1 MNTKCRLSPLTSIL
15 TKFASLTPLTST
27 LTKTKDLKS
36 FIINT
41 YRKGV
46 GAPLFLNGKLQSGVE
61 PPHSKRKRTSAA
73 ACAKTQHARLKR
85 GATHMASTRIYL
97 SLGSNLG
104 DRAAKIAAGIAALG
118 AAGIRVLRQSS
129 LYETEPVDFFTQ
141 NWFLNNVVEAETQL
155 LPQRLLQ
162 ELQRIELTLGSLK
175 QIRRGPRRLD
185 MDILF
190 YGNSVIRTAELEVP
204 HPRLADR
211 RFVLVPLAELVPEL
225 AHPVLHRTV
234 AELLAAT
241 KDTSWVRLRTG
252 SGP

>member
-1 MNTKCRLSPLTSIL
+1 MVT
-15 TKFASLTPLTST
+15 
-27 LTKTKDLKS
+27 
-36 FIINT
+36 
-41 YRKGV
+41 
-46 GAPLFLNGKLQSGVE
+46 
-61 PPHSKRKRTSAA
+61 
-73 ACAKTQHARLKR
+73 
-85 GATHMASTRIYL
+85 TRIYL

-104 DRAAKIAAGIAALG
+104 DRAAKIASGIAALG

-190 YGNSVIRTAELEVP
+190 YGNSVIRTAELDVP

-211 RFVLVPLAELVPEL
+211 RFVLVPLAELAPQL

-234 AELLAAT
+234 AELLAGT
-241 KDTSWVRLRTG
+241 KDTSRVRLLNEKSTAG
-252 SGP
+252 K